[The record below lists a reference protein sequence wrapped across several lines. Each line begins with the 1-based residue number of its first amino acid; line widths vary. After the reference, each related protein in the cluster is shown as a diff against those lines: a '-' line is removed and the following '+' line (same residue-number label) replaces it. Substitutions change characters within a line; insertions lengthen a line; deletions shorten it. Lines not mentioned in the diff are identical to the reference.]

1 LIVTEFRT
9 NFDAPPD
16 AAFFSPVASYLVYLN
31 TFLGTPFSTTLGPCS
46 CLIWERPNFTP
57 V

>member
-1 LIVTEFRT
+1 LIVKEFRT

-16 AAFFSPVASYLVYLN
+16 AVFFSPVASYLVYLN
-31 TFLGTPFSTTLGPCS
+31 TFLGTPFLTTLGPCS